1 MTELVDRELLI
12 SRKLLMRKRII
23 EKRGTIPEAL
33 RAEKSSV
40 VCAKLSALFGMTQR
54 SPLPLASKK
63 NRMTPNPTVSG
74 IDSCSKQEGAS
85 SAECC
90 RNAAIYGGIPSERS
104 ASPRKKTVID
114 VTAHIIC
121 AHNAAAPAPMPILAA
136 GDSRKPVIAVY
147 AALDEEANLDEF
159 IETCF
164 ACGTRVAFP
173 CMNIKKHTDS
183 LAHRLP
189 MYMRIVDADS
199 WHAHRAPFVEKP
211 LARFG
216 ESDEALAA
224 FPVAAPQ
231 DIDAIVVPLVAFDKA
246 CRRLGYGGGNYDSYL
261 ERLSSSCAI
270 VGVGFREQLVDAV
283 PTEPHDIPLPAIV
296 FA

>member
-1 MTELVDRELLI
+1 MTEPVDRELLI
-12 SRKLLMRKRII
+12 SRKLSMRKRII
-23 EKRGTIPEAL
+23 EKRDAIPEAL
-33 RAEKSSV
+33 RAEKSSA
-40 VCAKLSALFGMTQR
+40 VCAKLATLFGMTRR

-63 NRMTPNPTVSG
+63 NRTTPDPTTSG
-74 IDSCSKQEGAS
+74 IDSYPKQEEAS
-85 SAECC
+85 AAECC
-90 RNAAIYGGIPSERS
+90 RNAAIYGIPNERD
-104 ASPRKKTVID
+104 ASLRKKPVID
-114 VTAHIIC
+114 ATAHIIY
-121 AHNAAAPAPMPILAA
+121 ANDAAAPAPTPILAA
-136 GDSRKPVIAVY
+136 SDSRRPVIAVY
-147 AALDEEANLDEF
+147 AAFDEETNLDEF

-164 ACGTRVAFP
+164 ACGAQVAFP
-173 CMNIKKHTDS
+173 CMDIKKRAGS
-183 LAHRLP
+183 PAHGLP

-216 ESDEALAA
+216 ESDETLAA
-224 FPVAAPQ
+224 FPVAAPK

-261 ERLSSSCAI
+261 EHLSSSCAI

-283 PTEPHDIPLPAIV
+283 PTEPHDIPLPAIA